1 MKHDSFSSF
10 NQADHCFLASL
21 LPLPSSLL
29 KLPNCFL
36 STRCLLHKA
45 AWLACKTSNC
55 KQKFCSIV
63 VLFTANEDILV
74 SITAPVVTQPLAFTD
89 ALLDPASREVMDGL
103 ASEHPNGERLQQ
115 KLRQTGTQLQQK
127 VYNQTCGLNE
137 VGCLLKSRIISKDS
151 EDEFES
157 HLSRITHYL

>member
-10 NQADHCFLASL
+10 NQSDHCFLASW

-36 STRCLLHKA
+36 PTRCLRHKA
-45 AWLACKTSNC
+45 TWLACKTSSC

-63 VLFTANEDILV
+63 VLFTANEDILGT
-74 SITAPVVTQPLAFTD
+74 ITVPVVTQPLAFTD

-103 ASEHPNGERLQQ
+103 ASEHPNGERLQR
-115 KLRQTGTQLQQK
+115 KLRQTGTQLQQE
-127 VYNQTCGLNE
+127 VYNHTCDLNE
-137 VGCLLKSRIISKDS
+137 VSCLLKSRIKQ
-151 EDEFES
+151 
-157 HLSRITHYL
+157 RQ